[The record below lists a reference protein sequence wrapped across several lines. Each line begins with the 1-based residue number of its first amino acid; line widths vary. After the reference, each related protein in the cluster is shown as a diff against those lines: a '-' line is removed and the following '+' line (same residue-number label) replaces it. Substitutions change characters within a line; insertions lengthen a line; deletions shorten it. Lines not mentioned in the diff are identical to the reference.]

1 MGQFHFDP
9 DTYDDLMAAEVPDY
23 ARLQAAVRDATIGV
37 GRVGRILD
45 LGTGTGVTARGVLQV
60 HTGATLVGVDASATM
75 LAHARAVLPVDAEL
89 RVSRLQDPLPTG
101 PFELVVSVLAVH
113 HLDGPGKADLFRRVA
128 RELAPGGRFVLG
140 DLVIPEDPADAVT
153 PIDGTYDTP
162 STAPDQVRWLNAAGF
177 SVELAWEH
185 RDLAVFV
192 GDLRE

>member
-37 GRVGRILD
+37 GRVGRVLD

-75 LAHARAVLPVDAEL
+75 LAHARAVLPVHAEL
-89 RVSRLQDPLPTG
+89 RVGRLQDPLPAG
-101 PFELVVSVLAVH
+101 PFELVVSALAVH

-128 RELAPGGRFVLG
+128 RELVPGGRFVLG

-153 PIDGTYDTP
+153 PVDGTYDTP
-162 STAPDQVRWLNAAGF
+162 STAADQSRWLSDAGF
-177 SVELAWEH
+177 SVESAWEH
-185 RDLAVFV
+185 KDLAVFV
-192 GDLRE
+192 GDLPS

>member
-23 ARLQAAVRDATIGV
+23 ARLQDAVRDATIGV
-37 GRVGRILD
+37 GRVGRVLD

-60 HTGATLVGVDASATM
+60 HAGATLVGVDASAAM

-89 RVSRLQDPLPTG
+89 RVGRLQDPLPNG
-101 PFELVVSVLAVH
+101 PFELAVSALAVH

-128 RELAPGGRFVLG
+128 RELVPGGRFVLG

-153 PIDGTYDTP
+153 PIDGAYDTP
-162 STAPDQVRWLNAAGF
+162 STSHDQVRWLSEAGF

-185 RDLAVFV
+185 KDLAVFV
-192 GDLRE
+192 GDLPS